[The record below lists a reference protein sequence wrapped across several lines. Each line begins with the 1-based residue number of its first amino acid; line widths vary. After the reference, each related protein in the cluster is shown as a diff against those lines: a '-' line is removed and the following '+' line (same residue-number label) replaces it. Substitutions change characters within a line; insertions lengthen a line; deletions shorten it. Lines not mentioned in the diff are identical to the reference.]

1 MPVKMRWILFLMI
14 AAIALSIGAIY
25 FVQVFNLEDT
35 HPTYSYNEKLFNED
49 SVAAID
55 ITIADEDWSDILA
68 NPLDEE
74 YKEASITINGE
85 KISNV
90 AIRTKGNSSLTSVAS
105 SDSNRYSLK
114 VDFNY
119 YNSTQSY
126 YGLTKLNL
134 NNNMSDST
142 QMKEFVS
149 YELMEQ
155 MGIATPAHSYMKVTV
170 NGENYGLMLGVEAI
184 DETFIAQNYN
194 TAKGYLYKPDG
205 TGSDLV
211 YISDSLEDYTGIEVQ
226 MNEDSTDDSEL
237 ISMIKTINQ
246 GEGYE
251 EYLNMVQMLR
261 YFAMNTALVSLDS
274 YQGQMKHNYYLY
286 EDEDGV
292 FSILP
297 WDYNMSFGGF
307 GMGMGAPMSFNANTS
322 DGSENES
329 SSKQFPD
336 SNAPQISSSPPIE
349 EEMQQDN
356 GQSVEEDQMPMP
368 QRSGQGDGL
377 MMMGSGELLSDDAIN
392 FSIYEPVSG
401 ASLTDRPL
409 LNVLLSD
416 ETLLEQYETYLE
428 QIAKDILTE
437 ENVTSI
443 TTKLGELLKPYI
455 EEDPSKFSTT
465 EEFLE
470 GVSGDNSL
478 PEFAKQRSESILA
491 QLSGKLV
498 VESPQTSSMMPGM
511 GGDQA
516 DQQNAN
522 GELSQ
527 NGNPPQINEGMR
539 GNFDIN
545 SMTDE
550 EFEQFLERIQGG
562 NFPIT
567 LPDNFDSMT
576 TQEKKSYLTE
586 QMGNIDLRGSRG
598 EDGGRDRPM
607 MNNEASDSEAST
619 GEFTKMDV
627 YQLLVYLALALV
639 AIFFIRRI
647 GK

>member
-1 MPVKMRWILFLMI
+1 MI